1 MDRIPHSLTY
11 RPDIDGLRGISIV
24 LVVLFHAAPN
34 LFSGGFIGVDI
45 FFVISGYLITWILLR
60 ENKQGN
66 FSFFKFY
73 CRRVK
78 RIFPSLLVVLGCC
91 FLLGWLFLFPTEY
104 VALSKQILAG
114 VCFVSNFFFWKE
126 TGYFN
131 NESESKALL
140 NLWSL
145 SIEEQ
150 FYIFFPA
157 LILIFFKINP
167 QKLFSI
173 LVLFFS
179 VSLGLS
185 IVGSEIKPV
194 ATFYWPITRG
204 WELLVGCLLANY
216 EFNRFEKTPANLT
229 IGLSHATGLFLGG
242 RAFGIILLFTFWLN
256 PTKPFPGYFAL
267 FPTLSAAVII
277 LLGIHSPINK
287 ILLSNRISVFL
298 GLISY
303 PLYLWHWPALY
314 FAKILFHDT
323 APHIPVLFAVSVS
336 FLLAVATYY
345 FVEIPIRK
353 NKENTLRV
361 VKIQVC
367 LSLGLVLLSS
377 ISALGILPARLA
389 LNPLVKEADEAKS
402 DWEYPFQN
410 NFKKNN
416 DFVIVNAS
424 HERSKGGGVLFVGDS
439 KMEQYWPRI
448 KYVRDHF
455 EGVVRP
461 IYLLTA
467 GGSPTLPNVRNRAP
481 GYHDDFFYKFCIDS
495 ASSSDIEIVVF
506 CCLWEGYFPGEK
518 PATGNLGLYYIHDP
532 AKSRLR
538 LDSENA
544 SNVVQQFGNDIRSLV
559 DSGKKVYVILSG
571 PSSPMWKPTT
581 ISRFQLQTDNIDRLP
596 VSVEEVKN
604 LVSPIDDT
612 ISKVAIANGGKI
624 IDPKIY
630 LSENGVFFGRSKD
643 GKFNYKD
650 SHHMRPHYVLQKAAF
665 IDELIHNKTIKEK

>member
-1 MDRIPHSLTY
+1 MDKIPHSLTY
-11 RPDIDGLRGISIV
+11 RPDIDGLRGISIL

-34 LFSGGFIGVDI
+34 LFPGGFIGVDI
-45 FFVISGYLITWILLR
+45 FFAISGYLITLILLR
-60 ENKQGN
+60 ENKQN
-66 FSFFKFY
+66 SFSFFSFY

-78 RIFPSLLVVLGCC
+78 RIFPSLIIVLGCC

-104 VALSKQILAG
+104 VDLSKQIIAG
-114 VCFVSNFFFWKE
+114 VFFVSNFLFWRE

-150 FYIFFPA
+150 FYILFPA
-157 LILIFFKINP
+157 LIWIFYKTSSK
-167 QKLFSI
+167 KLFNI
-173 LVLFFS
+173 LIMFFT

-185 IVGSEIKPV
+185 IVGSETRPV
-194 ATFYWPITRG
+194 ATFYLPITRG
-204 WELLVGCLLANY
+204 WEILVGCLLANY
-216 EFNRFEKTPANLT
+216 EFNSFVKRTANFT
-229 IGLSHATGLFLGG
+229 HRRIYQTGLLVGG
-242 RAFGIILLFTFWLN
+242 IALGIILFFTFWLDS
-256 PTKPFPGYFAL
+256 TKPFPGYLAL
-267 FPTLSAAVII
+267 FPTFSAAAII
-277 LLGIHSPINK
+277 FAGNHSPVNK
-287 ILLSNRISVFL
+287 FFLSNRIIVFF

-314 FAKILFHDT
+314 FTKILFQDT

-361 VKIQVC
+361 FRIQVC
-367 LSLGLVLLSS
+367 LSLGLVVLSS
-377 ISALGILPARLA
+377 ISALGILPSRLA
-389 LNPLVKEADEAKS
+389 FNPLVTEADEAKS
-402 DWEYPFQN
+402 DWEYPFQS

-424 HERSKGGGVLFVGDS
+424 HEKSKGGGVLFVGDS

-455 EGVVRP
+455 AGQVRP

-481 GYHDDFFYKFCIDS
+481 GYYDDIFYKFCIDS
-495 ASSSDIEIVVF
+495 AASSDFEIVVF
-506 CCLWEGYFPGEK
+506 CCFWEGYFPGQN
-518 PATGNLGLYYIHDP
+518 PAPDNLGLYYIHDS

-544 SNVVQQFGNDIRSLV
+544 ANVVQQFGSDIRSLV
-559 DSGKKVYVILSG
+559 DSGKKVYVVLSG
-571 PSSPMWKPTT
+571 PSSPMWKPAT

-612 ISKVAIANGGKI
+612 ISKVTIANGGKI
-624 IDPKIY
+624 IDPKKY
-630 LSENGVFFGRSKD
+630 LSENGVFYGRSKD

-650 SHHMRPHYVLQKAAF
+650 SHHLRPHYAIEKAVF
-665 IDELIHNKTIKEK
+665 LDDILLGGNSR